1 MTAIVHSPSD
11 QRALRNLRRIGIAA
25 LVAVAMAAGAGV
37 ILLVA
42 DPADGST
49 FEGVLGLTAA
59 ISGLSVGALAI
70 AGAIYAQVKNLWRF
84 VPGSIRAVVMTIVV
98 IGVLLT
104 VLNQLSELF

>member
-25 LVAVAMAAGAGV
+25 LVAVALAAGAGV
-37 ILLVA
+37 ILLV
-42 DPADGST
+42 
-49 FEGVLGLTAA
+49 A